1 MKIFKIKII
10 SFILLFP
17 LCNGY
22 SQWTQNI
29 RLTYDT
35 NESVTSYNNARCIAA
50 SGNTIHVVWMD
61 NRVSYND
68 IFYKRSTDC
77 GNTWESD
84 FRITNNP
91 WSTYPCIAVSGLN
104 VYTSWNYGGEIYLR
118 ISSDGGINWGDNI
131 RVTNFTQP
139 SSYSSIAVSGTF
151 IHVTWI
157 DFRNQHEEIFYKHS
171 SDNGLTWG
179 PDISLSYNFLNYTW
193 YSSVASSDSIVHV
206 VWGYN
211 NSGGRIFYN
220 RSSDRGF
227 NWSNAIMLK
236 STQSSFP
243 SVSSSGPYVHAV
255 WEDWR
260 DGNVEIYYK
269 RSTNAGLSWETDVR
283 LTNDTSWS
291 EYPNVTASGSAVH
304 VVWYDRRNGN
314 YEVYYRCSKDNGAS
328 WEPEVRLT
336 NDVHSSRCPSV
347 AACGPAVHVVWTDDR
362 DGNNEIY
369 YTQNPTGNTVSLK
382 NTNTAL
388 PQYFSLSHNYPNP
401 FNPKSNIKFQIAKL
415 SSVKLIVFDVL
426 GREISTLVNEK
437 LTPGTYQVEWDGS
450 NYPSGMYFYKL
461 ITENYTETRKMVL
474 VK

>member
-1 MKIFKIKII
+1 
-10 SFILLFP
+10 
-17 LCNGY
+17 
-22 SQWTQNI
+22 
-29 RLTYDT
+29 
-35 NESVTSYNNARCIAA
+35 
-50 SGNTIHVVWMD
+50 
-61 NRVSYND
+61 
-68 IFYKRSTDC
+68 
-77 GNTWESD
+77 
-84 FRITNNP
+84 
-91 WSTYPCIAVSGLN
+91 
-104 VYTSWNYGGEIYLR
+104 
-118 ISSDGGINWGDNI
+118 
-131 RVTNFTQP
+131 
-139 SSYSSIAVSGTF
+139 
-151 IHVTWI
+151 
-157 DFRNQHEEIFYKHS
+157 
-171 SDNGLTWG
+171 
-179 PDISLSYNFLNYTW
+179 
-193 YSSVASSDSIVHV
+193 
-206 VWGYN
+206 
-211 NSGGRIFYN
+211 
-220 RSSDRGF
+220 
-227 NWSNAIMLK
+227 MLK

-347 AACGPAVHVVWTDDR
+347 AACGPAVHVVWTDNR

-369 YTQNPTGNTVSLK
+369 YTRNPTGNTVSLK
-382 NTNTAL
+382 KTNTAL